1 MRQDHYTVE
10 LEVFHG
16 PLDLLLFLIRRAEVD
31 ILDIPIARLTD
42 DYLAFLR
49 SLDSI
54 DIEEAGD
61 FLVMAAT
68 LMEIKSRMLM
78 PPPAPQGE
86 DGAADA
92 AGPIDA
98 NAGLNEAD
106 PRYELVCQ
114 LLAYKRYRDAAE
126 NLDDRR
132 RQWSAR
138 FAAARA
144 AVPLDADKSDGE
156 AMPGSSLD
164 SSAQEE
170 SPQDDMSAAPDQSM
184 EIEDT
189 SIWDLC
195 AAFGRIIEAV
205 DFGRLG
211 DHRIQYDETPVAL
224 HQQDLLDQIRR
235 AQAGE
240 LSLRAAFQGRTRSEM
255 IGLFLATLELVR
267 ESKVRVVQG
276 HLRDDILLIR
286 CGGEIENEDD
296 AAQDEQ

>member
-1 MRQDHYTVE
+1 MAQDHYMVE
-10 LEVFHG
+10 LEAFHG

-68 LMEIKSRMLM
+68 LMEIKSRMLI
-78 PPPAPQGE
+78 PPGAQEGE
-86 DGAADA
+86 DTAADA

-98 NAGLNEAD
+98 NAGLDEAD

-132 RQWSAR
+132 REWSAR

-144 AVPLDADKSDGE
+144 ALPAGAAGSDGD
-156 AMPGSSLD
+156 APGSSPE
-164 SSAQEE
+164 SSAQEK
-170 SPQDDMSAAPDQSM
+170 SPDDDMSAASDDSTD
-184 EIEDT
+184 IEDT

-235 AQAGE
+235 AKAGE
-240 LSLRAAFQGRTRSEM
+240 LSLRAAFQGRTHSEM

-267 ESKVRVVQG
+267 ELKVRVVQD

-286 CGGEIENEDD
+286 CGGENNDD
-296 AAQDEQ
+296 APEDER